1 MHSILITGGAGF
13 VGTHTVLMLLEI
25 GYKVFLLDSFI
36 NSSKKS
42 LVRLKKLIK
51 LKNPYLLDNLEIFE
65 GDIKNITCLKYIFKY
80 AKDKKFSINSV
91 IHFAG
96 LKSISESIQLPLEYW
111 SNNVLGTINLLNVMK
126 ENNCMNFVFS
136 SSAGIYGHAKSF
148 PINEK
153 SLIKPIN
160 PYGNTKATVENL
172 LKDLYASFPERWRI
186 ATLRYFNPIGAH
198 PSGIIGEENDLN
210 NSNILPLIINIAKGK
225 EKVLKIYGQDWD
237 TPDGTC
243 IRDYI
248 HVMDVAEGHILCL
261 DYLLKNNS
269 QLISLNLGTG
279 SGTSVLK
286 LINTF
291 EKVNKVKIPY
301 KFFPKRTGEAPIY
314 IADSRKAKLV
324 LNWQPQRDLKEMC
337 RDAWNWEK
345 SRLKA

>member
-13 VGTHTVLMLLEI
+13 VGSHTVLNLLEI
-25 GYKVFLLDSFI
+25 GYKVFVLDSFI

-42 LVRLKKLIK
+42 FNRLKKLIK
-51 LKNPYLLDNLEIFE
+51 IKNPDLLDNLEIFE
-65 GDIKNITCLKYIFKY
+65 GDIKNISSLKYIFKY
-80 AKDKKFSINSV
+80 AKNKKFSIDSV
-91 IHFAG
+91 MHFAG
-96 LKSISESIQLPLEYW
+96 LKSIIESTQFPLEYW
-111 SNNVLGTINLLNVMK
+111 SVNVLGTINLLNVME
-126 ENNCMNFVFS
+126 ENNCTNFVFS
-136 SSAGIYGHAKSF
+136 SSAGIYGNAKSF
-148 PINEK
+148 PINEE
-153 SLIKPIN
+153 SLIEPIN

-172 LKDLYASFPERWRI
+172 LKDIYLSSPKRWHI

-210 NSNILPLIINIAKGK
+210 ASNILPLIINVAKGK
-225 EKVLKIYGQDWD
+225 EKALKIYGDDWE

-261 DYLLKNNS
+261 DYLLKNDS

-286 LINTF
+286 LIKTF
-291 EKVNKVKIPY
+291 ESVNKVKIPY
-301 KFFPKRTGEAPIY
+301 AFFPKRIGEAPIY
-314 IADSRKAKLV
+314 VADSYKAKLV
-324 LNWQPQRDLKEMC
+324 LNWEPKRDLKAMC

-345 SRLKA
+345 SKVE